1 MISVT
6 GIFLYMLITCYVL
19 GFCCYELLAG
29 FRRKQEKA
37 FHEEPHR
44 TWTGCVY
51 AGVAFTVFYAQ
62 MFSIFYK
69 VGLFANV
76 LLLIL
81 AAAGVIFYR
90 DRFAEELKRLWN
102 QRNIKRAMVYALLF
116 LLYAY
121 GTSRGIEHYD
131 TGLYHAQSVRWI
143 EEYGV
148 SRGLGNLHS
157 RLAYNSTAF
166 PWTALYS
173 FRFLGGQSFHCGA
186 GFLAWLLSVVCVSRF
201 WEKGSRR
208 FRLSDFVRVMA
219 AYYLFN
225 IFDEMISP
233 ASDYFMVLLV
243 F

>member
-1 MISVT
+1 MISVI
-6 GIFLYMLITCYVL
+6 GIFLYMLITCYLL
-19 GFCCYELLAG
+19 GFCCYELLDG

-102 QRNIKRAMVYALLF
+102 QKNIKRAMVYALLF

-131 TGLYHAQSVRWI
+131 TGLYHAQSIRWI

-148 SRGLGNLHS
+148 SGDWETC
-157 RLAYNSTAF
+157 TAGWLTTARHFHGPHCTASVFWEDSPFTAEQDFWHGFF
-166 PWTALYS
+166 PWY
-173 FRFLGGQSFHCGA
+173 
-186 GFLAWLLSVVCVSRF
+186 V
-201 WEKGSRR
+201 
-208 FRLSDFVRVMA
+208 
-219 AYYLFN
+219 
-225 IFDEMISP
+225 
-233 ASDYFMVLLV
+233 
-243 F
+243 